1 MGREINKGR
10 EGGKIR
16 KKECMIE
23 TRKKECMIETRQSM
37 TRRSIAKKKC
47 RE

>member
-10 EGGKIR
+10 EGEKI
-16 KKECMIE
+16 
-23 TRKKECMIETRQSM
+23 RKKECMIETRQSM